1 MPDTDPTEMSDDPY
15 DRHRYH
21 NAVSSISSLH
31 ISSILFIALFDKST
45 TNGNKK
51 PNDQR
56 IQNCVTQDT
65 FRIQSTAGAVPVKNQ
80 KGEIS
85 MQKVKVQR
93 YIAGKKP
100 THQGH
105 NQRDYSDDDEE
116 EEDFTYSK
124 REYRFVLLR

>member
-1 MPDTDPTEMSDDPY
+1 MEI
-15 DRHRYH
+15 RYL
-21 NAVSSISSLH
+21 I
-31 ISSILFIALFDKST
+31 II
-45 TNGNKK
+45 
-51 PNDQR
+51 PNDQK

-105 NQRDYSDDDEE
+105 NQREYSDDEEE

-124 REYRFVLLR
+124 REYRFVDNYVL